1 MMALPKPLLRQMHL
15 DEGSP
20 VGIYIEGDHLI
31 VKAQPKTSYT
41 LQELL
46 SQCDAAAPP
55 TAEDEAWM
63 STPATG
69 NEIL

>member
-15 DEGSP
+15 AEGSP
-20 VGIYIEGDHLI
+20 VGIFIEGDHLI
-31 VKAQPKTSYT
+31 VKPQTKTLYT

-46 SQCDAAAPP
+46 AQCDAAAPP
-55 TAEDEAWM
+55 TAEDKAWM
-63 STPATG
+63 DAPAMG